1 MSERSSVS
9 REQAI
14 EAAERAMVQ
23 MAPWNRAHYTRR
35 ERAERIVDAVLALS
49 PEPATEPEPS
59 VRVTDEHRQL
69 LECRDELVR
78 WKTNARVLAAM
89 DGLFGSDSEEF
100 AAAIA
105 GTRKLLRPEAALSP
119 AREPGSDDE
128 R

>member
-59 VRVTDEHRQL
+59 VRVTAEHRQL
-69 LECRDELVR
+69 LECRNELVR

-89 DGLFGSDSEEF
+89 DGLFGSDSDEF
-100 AAAIA
+100 ASALA
-105 GTRKLLRPEAALSP
+105 GTRKLLLVAALSP
-119 AREPGSDDE
+119 ARKPGGDDE
-128 R
+128 